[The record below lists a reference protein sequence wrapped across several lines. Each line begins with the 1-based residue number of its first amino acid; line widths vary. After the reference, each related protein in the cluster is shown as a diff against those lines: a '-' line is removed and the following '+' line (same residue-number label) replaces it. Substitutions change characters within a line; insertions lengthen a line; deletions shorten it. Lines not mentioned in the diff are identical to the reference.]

1 MNEWMDEWM
10 NEWINGEICLADI
23 VLFEIKHVKSIFKN
37 TATVYRWFL
46 LRQGI
51 LRIKKRER
59 EKGNKSFFLNNSQ
72 CTAVVSIEASSLRL
86 WEQTHRFH

>member
-46 LRQGI
+46 LSQGI
-51 LRIKKRER
+51 LRIKKERER
-59 EKGNKSFFLNNSQ
+59 KETSLFF
-72 CTAVVSIEASSLRL
+72 
-86 WEQTHRFH
+86 